1 MKALHLALWQCAYA
15 SPDAGTAVALQR
27 LDAAAAQAR
36 QGGADL
42 LVCPEMSL
50 TGYHVGARRLAAL
63 AETADGPLARA
74 VGEIACRHGLV
85 IIYGYAEQRPGHK
98 PYNAVQ
104 CLGSDGRAMG
114 HYRKTHLF
122 GDLDRRQF
130 SAGDTASRVFYC
142 RGWCLGLL
150 VCYDVEFPEPAR
162 LLALQGADVIL
173 VPTAN
178 MRGFDEVPL
187 LLVPARACENRL
199 LVAYANA
206 CGREQDLF
214 YGGLSTVVLA
224 TGEVLAR
231 AGRETE
237 MLHVT
242 LDPAALALARQHS
255 QLPQRRSN
263 LYAPL
268 AAPPGAGH

>member
-1 MKALHLALWQCAYA
+1 M
-15 SPDAGTAVALQR
+15 AVALQR
-27 LDAAAAQAR
+27 LDAAAALAR

-50 TGYHVGARRLAAL
+50 TGYHVGAHRLAAL
-63 AETADGPLARA
+63 AEASDGPLARA
-74 VGEIACRHGLV
+74 VGEIARRHQLALV
-85 IIYGYAEQRPGHK
+85 YGYPERLAGHP

-104 CLGSDGRAMG
+104 CLGPEGQCLG

-130 SAGDTASRVFYC
+130 SAGDTASQVFHY

-162 LLALQGADVIL
+162 LLALQGADLIL

-178 MRGFDEVPL
+178 MRAFDEVPQ

-206 CGREQDLF
+206 CGSEQDLV
-214 YGGLSTVVLA
+214 YGGLSTLA
-224 TGEVLAR
+224 LASGDVLAR

-237 MLHVT
+237 MLHAA
-242 LDPAALALARQHS
+242 LDPAALRLARQDS
-255 QLPQRRSN
+255 QLPHRRSN

-268 AAPPGAGH
+268 AAPADAGR